1 MIRKRINGY
10 LWFVNIYLTLDGYIC
25 TIKNIKM
32 SINSIFQFL
41 VPKDK
46 KFFPLFEQASNN
58 LILLA
63 ETLHE
68 AVNAP
73 NAEREV
79 YFSKIEELE
88 VVIEEITHKTHLEL
102 SRNFITPFDREDI
115 HSLIKAIDNVAD
127 FMHGA
132 ASKMR
137 LYQVEKIT
145 KSIRKLTE
153 INLEACQLI
162 GAGIKELKVMD
173 NKAIK
178 ETCKKINKLESKAD
192 IVFDKAVADIFEN
205 ETDAKN
211 IIKYKEVLSALESAS
226 DKCKS
231 VSNVM
236 EQISVKHS

>member
-1 MIRKRINGY
+1 MN
-10 LWFVNIYLTLDGYIC
+10 L
-25 TIKNIKM
+25 
-32 SINSIFQFL
+32 NSIFQYL

-46 KFFPLFEQASNN
+46 KFFPLFEQASFN

-68 AVNAP
+68 AINAP
-73 NAEREV
+73 KEDRDE
-79 YFSKIEELE
+79 YFRKIEELE
-88 VVIEEITHKTHLEL
+88 AKIEDITHRTHLEL
-102 SRNFITPFDREDI
+102 SKNFITPFDREDI
-115 HSLIKAIDNVAD
+115 HNLIKAIDNVAD
-127 FMHGA
+127 YMHGA
-132 ASKMR
+132 ASRIR

-153 INLEACQLI
+153 INVECCQLI
-162 GAGIKELKVMD
+162 GVGIKELKDLNHHKNINDV
-173 NKAIK
+173 
-178 ETCKKINKLESKAD
+178 CKRINKLESKAD
-192 IVFDKAVADIFEN
+192 TVFDKAVADIFEN

-231 VSNVM
+231 VANVI

>member
-1 MIRKRINGY
+1 M
-10 LWFVNIYLTLDGYIC
+10 TL
-25 TIKNIKM
+25 
-32 SINSIFQFL
+32 NSIFQFL

-46 KFFPLFEQASNN
+46 KFFPLFEQASAN

-68 AVNAP
+68 AVNVP
-73 NAEREV
+73 KVEREE
-79 YFSKIEELE
+79 YFKKIEELE
-88 VVIEEITHKTHLEL
+88 AIIEEITHKTHLEL

-115 HSLIKAIDNVAD
+115 HALIKSIDNVAD
-127 FMHGA
+127 NMHGA
-132 ASKMR
+132 ASRIR
-137 LYQVEKIT
+137 LYQVDKIT

-162 GAGIKELKVMD
+162 GEGIRQLKDM
-173 NKAIK
+173 NNIKMIK

-192 IVFDKAVADIFEN
+192 VVFDKAVADIFEN

-211 IIKYKEVLSALESAS
+211 IIKYKEVLSALEMAS

>member
-1 MIRKRINGY
+1 M
-10 LWFVNIYLTLDGYIC
+10 TL
-25 TIKNIKM
+25 
-32 SINSIFQFL
+32 NSVFQFL

-46 KFFPLFEQASNN
+46 KFFPLFEQASVN
-58 LILLA
+58 LIVLA

-73 NAEREV
+73 KSEREE
-79 YFSKIEELE
+79 YFRKIEELE
-88 VVIEEITHKTHLEL
+88 AEIEEITHKTHLEL

-127 FMHGA
+127 NMHGA
-132 ASKMR
+132 ASRMR

-162 GAGIKELKVMD
+162 GLGIKQLKD
-173 NKAIK
+173 FNSPKAIK
-178 ETCKKINKLESKAD
+178 DTCKKINKLESKAD
-192 IVFDKAVADIFEN
+192 SVFDKAVADIFEN

-211 IIKYKEVLSALESAS
+211 IIKYKEVLSALEMAS

>member
-1 MIRKRINGY
+1 M
-10 LWFVNIYLTLDGYIC
+10 TL
-25 TIKNIKM
+25 N
-32 SINSIFQFL
+32 NIFQFL

-46 KFFPLFEQASNN
+46 KFFPLFEQASVN

-73 NAEREV
+73 KLERET
-79 YFSKIEELE
+79 YYTKIEELE
-88 VVIEEITHKTHLEL
+88 ATIEEITHKTHLEL

-127 FMHGA
+127 NMHGA
-132 ASKMR
+132 ASRMR

-162 GAGIKELKVMD
+162 GIGIKQLKDMNNLKV
-173 NKAIK
+173 IK
-178 ETCKKINKLESKAD
+178 DTCKKINKLESKAD
-192 IVFDKAVADIFEN
+192 VVFDKAVADIFEN

-211 IIKYKEVLSALESAS
+211 IIKYKEVLSALEMAS

>member
-1 MIRKRINGY
+1 M
-10 LWFVNIYLTLDGYIC
+10 TL
-25 TIKNIKM
+25 N
-32 SINSIFQFL
+32 NFFQFF

-46 KFFPLFEQASNN
+46 KFFPLFEQASAN

-73 NAEREV
+73 KDEREN
-79 YFSKIEELE
+79 YFKKIDELE
-88 VVIEEITHKTHLEL
+88 ANIEEITYKTNIEL
-102 SRNFITPFDREDI
+102 SKNFITPFDREDI
-115 HSLIKAIDNVAD
+115 HSLIKSMDDVAD
-127 FMHGA
+127 YMQGA
-132 ASKMR
+132 SSRIR
-137 LYQVEKIT
+137 LYQVDKIT

-162 GAGIKELKVMD
+162 GISIIELKKM
-173 NKAIK
+173 NHKIIK

-192 IVFDKAVADIFEN
+192 VVFDKAVADIFEN
-205 ETDAKN
+205 ENDAKN

-231 VSNVM
+231 VSNIM

>member
-1 MIRKRINGY
+1 M
-10 LWFVNIYLTLDGYIC
+10 TL
-25 TIKNIKM
+25 N
-32 SINSIFQFL
+32 NFFQFL

-46 KFFPLFEQASNN
+46 IFFPMFEQAAAN
-58 LILLA
+58 LIVLA
-63 ETLHE
+63 ETLNN

-73 NAEREV
+73 KLEREE
-79 YFSKIEELE
+79 YFRKIEELE
-88 VVIEEITHKTHLEL
+88 LIIEAIAHKTHIEL
-102 SRNFITPFDREDI
+102 SKNFITPFDREDI

-127 FMHGA
+127 YMHSA

-162 GAGIKELKVMD
+162 GKAVSGLDSLDNLKEINEICL
-173 NKAIK
+173 
-178 ETCKKINKLESKAD
+178 KINRLESKAD
-192 IVFDKAVADIFEN
+192 AVFDKAVSDIFEN
-205 ETDAKN
+205 ENDAKN

-231 VSNVM
+231 VANVL

>member
-1 MIRKRINGY
+1 MTIN
-10 LWFVNIYLTLDGYIC
+10 N
-25 TIKNIKM
+25 
-32 SINSIFQFL
+32 IFQFL

-46 KFFPLFEQASNN
+46 KFFPLFELASTN
-58 LILLA
+58 LIILA

-73 NAEREV
+73 KAEREE
-79 YFSKIEELE
+79 YFRKIEELE
-88 VVIEEITHKTHLEL
+88 AEIEEITHKTHLEL

-115 HSLIKAIDNVAD
+115 HALIKAIDNVAD
-127 FMHGA
+127 NMHGA
-132 ASKMR
+132 ASRMR

-162 GAGIKELKVMD
+162 GLGINQLKDFKNSKE
-173 NKAIK
+173 IK
-178 ETCKKINKLESKAD
+178 DTCKKINKLESKAD
-192 IVFDKAVADIFEN
+192 SVFDKAVADIFEN

-211 IIKYKEVLSALESAS
+211 IIKYKEVLSALEMAS

>member
-1 MIRKRINGY
+1 
-10 LWFVNIYLTLDGYIC
+10 
-25 TIKNIKM
+25 M
-32 SINSIFQFL
+32 SLNSIFQFL

-46 KFFPLFEQASNN
+46 KFFPLFEQASFN
-58 LILLA
+58 LTLLA

-73 NAEREV
+73 KAERENL
-79 YFSKIEELE
+79 FRKIEELE
-88 VVIEEITHKTHLEL
+88 AVIEEITHKTHLEL

-115 HSLIKAIDNVAD
+115 HALVKSMDDVAD
-127 FMHGA
+127 YLHGS
-132 ASKMR
+132 ASRMR

-153 INLEACQLI
+153 INLEACQQI
-162 GAGIKELKVMD
+162 GFAIKELKD
-173 NKAIK
+173 LKNLKAISDA
-178 ETCKKINKLESKAD
+178 CKKINKLESKAD
-192 IVFDKAVADIFEN
+192 NVFDKAVADIFEN

-231 VSNVM
+231 VANVL
-236 EQISVKHS
+236 ESVVVKHS

>member
-1 MIRKRINGY
+1 M
-10 LWFVNIYLTLDGYIC
+10 TL
-25 TIKNIKM
+25 N
-32 SINSIFQFL
+32 NIFQFL

-46 KFFPLFEQASNN
+46 KFFPLFEQAAAN

-63 ETLHE
+63 DTLHE
-68 AVNAP
+68 AINAP
-73 NAEREV
+73 KIEREE
-79 YFSKIEELE
+79 YFKKIEELE
-88 VVIEEITHKTHLEL
+88 AVIEEITHKTHLEL

-115 HSLIKAIDNVAD
+115 HSLIKSIDNVAD
-127 FMHGA
+127 NMHGA
-132 ASKMR
+132 ASRIR
-137 LYQVEKIT
+137 LYQVDKIT

-162 GAGIKELKVMD
+162 GVGISQLKDM
-173 NKAIK
+173 NNIKMIK

-192 IVFDKAVADIFEN
+192 VVFDKAVADIFEN

-211 IIKYKEVLSALESAS
+211 IIKYKEVLSALEMAS

>member
-1 MIRKRINGY
+1 MTIN
-10 LWFVNIYLTLDGYIC
+10 N
-25 TIKNIKM
+25 
-32 SINSIFQFL
+32 IFQFL

-46 KFFPLFEQASNN
+46 KFFPLFEQASAN
-58 LILLA
+58 LVVLA

-73 NAEREV
+73 KEEREN
-79 YFSKIEELE
+79 YFKKIEELE
-88 VVIEEITHKTHLEL
+88 AIIEEITHLTHLEL

-127 FMHGA
+127 NMHGA
-132 ASKMR
+132 ASRIR

-153 INLEACQLI
+153 INLESCQLI
-162 GAGIKELKVMD
+162 NEGIKQLKDMK
-173 NKAIK
+173 NPKLIK
-178 ETCKKINKLESKAD
+178 ETCKNINKLESKAD
-192 IVFDKAVADIFEN
+192 VVFDKAVADIFEN

-211 IIKYKEVLSALESAS
+211 IIKYKEVLSSLEMAS

>member
-1 MIRKRINGY
+1 MTIN
-10 LWFVNIYLTLDGYIC
+10 N
-25 TIKNIKM
+25 
-32 SINSIFQFL
+32 IFQFF

-46 KFFPLFEQASNN
+46 KFFPLFEQASAN

-73 NAEREV
+73 LGEREN
-79 YFSKIEELE
+79 YFKKIDELE
-88 VVIEEITHKTHLEL
+88 ETIEEITHNTNIEL
-102 SRNFITPFDREDI
+102 SKNFITPFDREDI
-115 HSLIKAIDNVAD
+115 HSLIKSMDDVAD
-127 FMHGA
+127 YMQGA
-132 ASKMR
+132 SSRIR
-137 LYQVEKIT
+137 LYQVDKIT

-162 GAGIKELKVMD
+162 GVSIIELKSMNHKTIKE
-173 NKAIK
+173 I
-178 ETCKKINKLESKAD
+178 CKKINKLESKAD
-192 IVFDKAVADIFEN
+192 VVFDRAVADIFEN
-205 ETDAKN
+205 ENDAKN

-231 VSNVM
+231 VSNIM

>member
-1 MIRKRINGY
+1 M
-10 LWFVNIYLTLDGYIC
+10 TL
-25 TIKNIKM
+25 N
-32 SINSIFQFL
+32 NIFQFF

-46 KFFPLFEQASNN
+46 TFFPLFEQASAN

-63 ETLHE
+63 DTLHE

-73 NAEREV
+73 KGERED
-79 YFSKIEELE
+79 YFKKIDELE
-88 VVIEEITHKTHLEL
+88 ANIEEITYKTNIEL
-102 SRNFITPFDREDI
+102 SKNFITPFDREDI
-115 HSLIKAIDNVAD
+115 HALIKSMDDVAD
-127 FMHGA
+127 YMQGA
-132 ASKMR
+132 SSRIR
-137 LYQVEKIT
+137 LYQVDKIT

-162 GAGIKELKVMD
+162 GVTIKELKVM
-173 NKAIK
+173 NHTIIK

-192 IVFDKAVADIFEN
+192 VVFDKAVADIFEN
-205 ETDAKN
+205 EIDAKN

-231 VSNVM
+231 VSNIM

>member
-1 MIRKRINGY
+1 M
-10 LWFVNIYLTLDGYIC
+10 TL
-25 TIKNIKM
+25 N
-32 SINSIFQFL
+32 NIFQFL

-46 KFFPLFEQASNN
+46 KFFPLFEQASAN
-58 LILLA
+58 LVVLA
-63 ETLHE
+63 ETLHD

-73 NAEREV
+73 ILEREE
-79 YFSKIEELE
+79 YFKKIEELE
-88 VVIEEITHKTHLEL
+88 AFIEEITHQTHLEL

-115 HSLIKAIDNVAD
+115 YALVKSIDNVAD
-127 FMHGA
+127 NMHGA
-132 ASKMR
+132 ASRMR

-162 GAGIKELKVMD
+162 SLGIKELKVMKD
-173 NKAIK
+173 AKAIK

-192 IVFDKAVADIFEN
+192 SVFDKAVADIFEN

-211 IIKYKEVLSALESAS
+211 IIKYKEVLSALETAS

-231 VSNVM
+231 VANVM
-236 EQISVKHS
+236 EQIAVKHS

>member
-1 MIRKRINGY
+1 M
-10 LWFVNIYLTLDGYIC
+10 TL
-25 TIKNIKM
+25 
-32 SINSIFQFL
+32 NSIFQFL

-46 KFFPLFEQASNN
+46 KFFPLFEQASAN
-58 LILLA
+58 LVVLA

-73 NAEREV
+73 KDEREN
-79 YFSKIEELE
+79 YYKKIEELE
-88 VVIEEITHKTHLEL
+88 AIIEEITHKTHLEL

-115 HSLIKAIDNVAD
+115 HTLIKAIDNVAD
-127 FMHGA
+127 NMHGA
-132 ASKMR
+132 ASRMR

-153 INLEACQLI
+153 INLESCQLI
-162 GAGIKELKVMD
+162 NQGIKQLKDM
-173 NKAIK
+173 NNIKMIK

-192 IVFDKAVADIFEN
+192 AVFDKAVSDIFEN

-211 IIKYKEVLSALESAS
+211 IIKYKEVLSALEMAS

>member
-1 MIRKRINGY
+1 
-10 LWFVNIYLTLDGYIC
+10 
-25 TIKNIKM
+25 M
-32 SINSIFQFL
+32 SLNSIFQFL
-41 VPKDK
+41 VPKDT
-46 KFFPLFEQASNN
+46 KFFPLFEQASAN
-58 LILLA
+58 LTTLA

-73 NAEREV
+73 INERED
-79 YFSKIEELE
+79 YFKKIEDLEAIIEEL
-88 VVIEEITHKTHLEL
+88 THKTHLEL
-102 SRNFITPFDREDI
+102 SKNFITPFDREDI
-115 HSLIKAIDNVAD
+115 HALIKAIDNVAD
-127 FMHGA
+127 YMHSA

-162 GAGIKELKVMD
+162 GVGIKELKDMK
-173 NKAIK
+173 NHKSIK
-178 ETCKKINKLESKAD
+178 DTCKKINKLESKAD
-192 IVFDKAVADIFEN
+192 AVFDKAVSDIFEN
-205 ETDAKN
+205 ENDVKN

>member
-1 MIRKRINGY
+1 
-10 LWFVNIYLTLDGYIC
+10 LPHTLK
-25 TIKNIKM
+25 TKQM
-32 SINSIFQFL
+32 SLNSIFQFF

-46 KFFPLFEQASNN
+46 KFFPLFESASAH

-73 NAEREV
+73 KSEREE
-79 YFSKIEELE
+79 YYKKIEELE
-88 VVIEEITHKTHLEL
+88 ATIEELTHKTHLEL
-102 SRNFITPFDREDI
+102 SKNFITPFDREDI

-162 GAGIKELKVMD
+162 AVGIKQLKDMD
-173 NKAIK
+173 NHKAIK

-192 IVFDKAVADIFEN
+192 SVFDKAVADIFEN
-205 ETDAKN
+205 ESDAKN
-211 IIKYKEVLSALESAS
+211 IIKYKEVLSSLENAT

-231 VSNVM
+231 VANVM